1 MLSKT
6 RQHLTY
12 ANVVVT
18 LALVFAMSGGAYAAS
33 KYVITSTKQIKPSVL
48 KQLQGKAGKTG
59 PAGPVGAP
67 GAAGPAGPK
76 GDTGS
81 TGGEGPK
88 GATGST
94 GPQGPQGQV
103 GPKGET
109 GAPGSQGN
117 TGAQGPQGEP
127 WTAGGTLPSGK
138 SEYGQWGV
146 HAVAKGFEVAGVTTV
161 SFGIPL
167 KERPATDGSNAAFR
181 YIGPEEGEHE
191 SKQSTYITAKEC
203 GGTAPEPSAA
213 KGYLCVFASEAED
226 VDLLQG
232 LDLGTPGAEA
242 GTIGTT
248 GAGIRVIS
256 AAAGT
261 VSVGGSW
268 VVTAE

>member
-1 MLSKT
+1 MPRGLPV
-6 RQHLTY
+6 R
-12 ANVVVT
+12 
-18 LALVFAMSGGAYAAS
+18 
-33 KYVITSTKQIKPSVL
+33 
-48 KQLQGKAGKTG
+48 KAT
-59 PAGPVGAP
+59 PEAPVEKGRKAP
-67 GAAGPAGPK
+67 PDLPDRKVPK
-76 GDTGS
+76 GKLVRRAKLGHRVLRAILAHK
-81 TGGEGPK
+81 GLRANRGLLEGHC
-88 GATGST
+88 
-94 GPQGPQGQV
+94 PQ
-103 GPKGET
+103 
-109 GAPGSQGN
+109 
-117 TGAQGPQGEP
+117 
-127 WTAGGTLPSGK
+127 GK

-232 LDLGTPGAEA
+232 LDLGTPGAKA